1 MDEPGDALKVLRAVW
16 RSGGQTEED
25 LDCGPQKSCKS
36 MANVGFDRFA
46 EDDHPAAAWR
56 ARLAR
61 EGKLGGSTVRDL
73 VLGPDR

>member
-16 RSGGQTEED
+16 RAGGQTEED

-46 EDDHPAAAWR
+46 EDDDPAAAWR

-61 EGKLGGSTVRDL
+61 EGKLGDSTVGDL

>member
-1 MDEPGDALKVLRAVW
+1 MDEPGDALKVFRAVW
-16 RSGGQTEED
+16 RATGQAEED
-25 LDCGPQKSCKS
+25 LDRGPQKSCKS

-46 EDDHPAAAWR
+46 EDDDPAAAWR

-61 EGKLGGSTVRDL
+61 EGKLGDSTVRDL